1 MAIPTVSAFT
11 AVSLLANVAG
21 ASTNLPVPIYAIVAS
36 DTFIPLAIPSSWG
49 EFSFTYD
56 SAISDYPQEQGA
68 FSPYNKVVR
77 PQTIRVTLIKG
88 GSDLERFGW
97 LAAIQQAE
105 ANNPEQLYTIV
116 SPEGIYVDFTIAKM
130 SYSKRTEKGSHLL
143 YLDIDFL
150 QVPIISYASTGTW
163 TDVLASKSG
172 PVANVGR
179 VFTNAI
185 TASQSALVNAATFLT
200 T

>member
-11 AVSLLANVAG
+11 AVQLLASAAG
-21 ASTNLPVPIYAIVAS
+21 GSINLPVPIYAIVAS
-36 DTFIPLAIPSSWG
+36 DTFIPLAVPSTWG

-77 PQTIRVTLIKG
+77 PQVLRVTLIKG

-97 LAAIQQAE
+97 LAAIQQSE

-163 TDVLASKSG
+163 MDVLASKSG
-172 PVANVGR
+172 PIANIGR
-179 VFTNAI
+179 VFTNAVSASQTALI
-185 TASQSALVNAATFLT
+185 TASKFLT
-200 T
+200 S